1 MSASGRMS
9 SAWDG
14 PLAISTDH
22 KWRFAA
28 PSEADFEPLL
38 ALRIEVMREHLE
50 RVFRYKPSRARRIFR
65 QHFDEPGM
73 RLILLDSEGAG
84 DERIGCVGFRDEPE
98 CLKIDSFYLEHGR
111 FPDNSEG
118 LRVLVP
124 QFVKELQND
133 PWGRPYQYVQPGKKG
148 PYDIISYGADGREG
162 GSGADQDLT
171 NSDVEQTQAVKK
183 NP

>member
-65 QHFDEPGM
+65 QHFDEPGL

-98 CLKIDSFYLEHGR
+98 CLKIDSFYLESR
-111 FPDNSEG
+111 FHNSG
-118 LRVLVP
+118 LGTAILKVLLA
-124 QFVKELQND
+124 E
-133 PWGRPYQYVQPGKKG
+133 
-148 PYDIISYGADGREG
+148 ADALAKPIRLEVLT
-162 GSGADQDLT
+162 GSKADRFST
-171 NSDVEQTQAVKK
+171 AS
-183 NP
+183 